1 MQLYASDPLFA
12 WARLDDHPQLS
23 TLKLLLESL
32 PDQQLLDG
40 LRLARGHGRDDFP
53 VAVLWGVFVF
63 TIALRHPSFVSCIEE
78 LKRNPALYR
87 LLGIAKVEDIPKDY
101 NLSRFA
107 DVLGCEPHLSR
118 LRLVFDT
125 QVQRLGR
132 VVADL
137 GRHTAGDSAA
147 LNGRAKK
154 DPDAVAREV
163 AQGLPQPCGGR
174 KEYKDDEGKVTK
186 VVTWN
191 GYKQHL
197 LVDVK
202 HEVPLAYTI
211 TDPTVGDNEQIEPLV
226 QQATANL
233 PAGRIETLAY
243 DKAADDGKVHEY
255 LHTQHI
261 KPLIHNRAMWQGD
274 KEVSL
279 AATAK
284 RRYPLNVVH
293 DEAGTI
299 YCYDTASDPPVRHR
313 MAYMGY
319 EKDRETLKYR
329 CPARHE
335 DWTCPSE
342 ERCNQDR
349 PFGLIVRVDPKIDLR
364 RFPPIPRATKTFQE
378 QYKGRTAV
386 ERVIGRTKVFWGADD
401 GNLSGSRRFCA
412 YIGVIM
418 VVCVGLATLLA
429 MTRRRDGS
437 MGDTRLSPIALALQE
452 EALAGQSEQPAKP
465 RDRNATASGERPQG
479 EADSS

>member
-1 MQLYASDPLFA
+1 MQLYVSDPLFA

-32 PDQQLLDG
+32 PDQDLLAG
-40 LRLARGHGRDDFP
+40 LQLARGRGRDDFP
-53 VAVLWGVFVF
+53 IPVLWGVFVF

-87 LLGIAKVEDIPKDY
+87 LLGIASVEGIPNDY

-107 DVLGCEPHLSR
+107 DVLGREPHLSG
-118 LRLVFDT
+118 LRKVFDT
-125 QVQRLGR
+125 QVQRLGH
-132 VVADL
+132 VIPDL
-137 GRHTAGDSAA
+137 GKHTAGDSAA

-154 DPDAVAREV
+154 DPDAVAAEV
-163 AQGLPQPCGGR
+163 AQGLPQPCGGK
-174 KEYKDDEGKVTK
+174 KEYTDEEGKVTK

-191 GYKQHL
+191 GYKHHL

-202 HEVPLAYTI
+202 HEVPLAYAI
-211 TDPTVGDNEQIEPLV
+211 TEATAADNEQIEALV
-226 QQATANL
+226 LQASANL

-243 DKAADDGKVHEY
+243 DKAADDGKVHEL
-255 LHTQHI
+255 LHGQSI
-261 KPLIHNRAMWQGD
+261 KPLIQNRVLWKGD

-299 YCYDTASDPPVRHR
+299 YCYDTQSDPPVRQR

-335 DWTCPSE
+335 GWTCPSE
-342 ERCNQDR
+342 QRCNAGR
-349 PFGLIVRVDPKIDLR
+349 PFGMIIRVDPKIDLR
-364 RFPPIPRATKTFQE
+364 RFPPIPRATKTFEE

-386 ERVIGRTKVFWGADD
+386 ERVNGRTKVYWGADD
-401 GNLSGSRRFCA
+401 GNLTGTRRFCA
-412 YIGVIM
+412 YLGVIM
-418 VVCVGLATLLA
+418 VVCVGFATLLA
-429 MTRRRDGS
+429 MSRRREGS
-437 MGDTRLSPIALALQE
+437 MGDTRLSPIALALR
-452 EALAGQSEQPAKP
+452 EATLDSQAQQPGDPAVRAGEQ
-465 RDRNATASGERPQG
+465 ATAQEQG
-479 EADSS
+479 GQDSS